1 MELREL
7 RAQLGDTQ
15 SEFAGRYGI
24 PFRTVQNWEAGIRK
38 PPEYMINLLE
48 RRVREDMV
56 NRKTISLPKY
66 DPKKDNLPKRRDFK
80 GSVAWLQAVRDCI
93 GNDVVFALDEALMCQ
108 GSFLGR
114 FNMAMIAFPA
124 TTA

>member
-1 MELREL
+1 MKKRVDIYTQWVYYIVEVIIMELREL

-66 DPKKDNLPKRRDFK
+66 DPRKDNLPGIQKWNHTLSACAY
-80 GSVAWLQAVRDCI
+80 GQA
-93 GNDVVFALDEALMCQ
+93 AL
-108 GSFLGR
+108 S
-114 FNMAMIAFPA
+114 
-124 TTA
+124 TAASAAINS